1 MLGKL
6 PFLCVEQERRGGG
19 EVHATKR
26 LRELHL
32 RVAELELLRAE
43 LHLWVVELEL
53 FEPELHLRVVELEL
67 LCVELHLWVV
77 ELELAEPELHLGVA
91 ELELETRFC
100 SPRLSEPNNLVIF
113 VHLAALSRAISPSL
127 FISPP

>member
-32 RVAELELLRAE
+32 GVAELELFELE
-43 LHLWVVELEL
+43 LHLGLVELEL
-53 FEPELHLRVVELEL
+53 FELELRLGVAELEL

-77 ELELAEPELHLGVA
+77 ELELK
-91 ELELETRFC
+91 TRFC
-100 SPRLSEPNNLVIF
+100 SSSRLEPNNLLIF
-113 VHLAALSRAISPSL
+113 VHLACLSRTNSPSL
-127 FISPP
+127 FISLA